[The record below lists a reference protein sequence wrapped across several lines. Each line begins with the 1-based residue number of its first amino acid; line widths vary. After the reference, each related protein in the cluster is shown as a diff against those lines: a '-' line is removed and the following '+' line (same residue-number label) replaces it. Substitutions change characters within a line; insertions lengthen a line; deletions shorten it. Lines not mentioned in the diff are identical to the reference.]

1 MAAHVPQRAT
11 LGRLK
16 PGQGPLKTDA
26 PFYTEEELD
35 ALEAVDPAAAARIA
49 REQLLLQR
57 QFASMPA
64 SDAALPTADAVL
76 AVLDEARRILARDGG
91 DLEFVSLEGRC
102 LTIRL
107 KGSCAG
113 CPRAPLDLKHVVEA
127 LVRQRY
133 PQIETVRNVY

>member
-1 MAAHVPQRAT
+1 MPER
-11 LGRLK
+11 
-16 PGQGPLKTDA
+16 GPLKTDA
-26 PFYTEEELD
+26 PFYTDEELD

-49 REQLLLQR
+49 REQFRLQR
-57 QFASMPA
+57 QIAGTPG
-64 SDAALPTADAVL
+64 SDAALPSINAIRAVL
-76 AVLDEARRILARDGG
+76 EEARRILARDGG

-133 PQIETVRNVY
+133 PQIESVRNVY